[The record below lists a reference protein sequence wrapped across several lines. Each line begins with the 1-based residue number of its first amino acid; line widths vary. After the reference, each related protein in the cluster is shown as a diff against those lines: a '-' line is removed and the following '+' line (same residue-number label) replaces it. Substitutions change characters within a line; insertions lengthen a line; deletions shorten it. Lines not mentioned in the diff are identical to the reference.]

1 MGGTGRHIRARP
13 HDGRVL
19 RRVHVAARAA
29 LPHSRRPAPKTQPI
43 RRTSDAVAP
52 LTRKAW
58 AMRRKRTDEVH
69 ELERIADTGGSSL
82 TPVVLYVEVWV
93 VCAVAVLVF
102 LALALLAYRLA

>member
-1 MGGTGRHIRARP
+1 M
-13 HDGRVL
+13 
-19 RRVHVAARAA
+19 
-29 LPHSRRPAPKTQPI
+29 K
-43 RRTSDAVAP
+43 
-52 LTRKAW
+52 
-58 AMRRKRTDEVH
+58 RKRIDEVH